1 MEVLLDL
8 VFDGIEVCIE
18 EVIEYIGD
26 KIRAAKMKKGCP
38 KNQRGKV

>member
-8 VFDGIEVCIE
+8 IFDGIEACIE

-26 KIRAAKMKKGCP
+26 KIRAAKMKK
-38 KNQRGKV
+38 RT